1 MGAKESK
8 TSCVEIVRCCF
19 PKKMRKNKIHHLDLG
34 EEETSPVPKLPH
46 GVLFVAPRLLAL
58 QDLSIE
64 DECCA
69 SSASI
74 AISEESTAIS
84 EESTAISEESTA
96 ISEESTAISEEST
109 AISDTSSGTSRPESA
124 SSSHTCYGNMYGDY
138 RRARAPSHNSD
149 CSDEEGAEARIQPLT
164 RLLESVIDSRMR
176 IEALGQLPNA
186 TQYVQKGTQGQ
197 GVLTVIRVAEALDN
211 SRAPCV
217 KASEEDV

>member
-34 EEETSPVPKLPH
+34 EEETSPVPKLPP
-46 GVLFVAPRLLAL
+46 GVLFVAPRLL

-64 DECCA
+64 DERCA
-69 SSASI
+69 SSA
-74 AISEESTAIS
+74 
-84 EESTAISEESTA
+84 STAISEESTA

-124 SSSHTCYGNMYGDY
+124 SSSHTCYGKMYGDY